1 MLAIA
6 PTGVVPSFVKTS
18 NILSPFGLYENVTP
32 TEVHGLVCVQFL
44 AVLNVHL
51 GGEKYILKN
60 AMNEFFHNLS
70 IQALNQLVDRI
81 EIQFD
86 AINKLIKS
94 INNLLITEAHKFRK
108 QPEENLFG
116 NFADYKTKNQKFEDD
131 VVRNFLYEFRVQYLQ
146 DTDHLTF
153 PNTTKEIKKQAAE
166 ELEQKNKLKLAR
178 NERDHEIMKGI
189 VLNAKKD
196 LIITLAGLDGDVSSE
211 VSNLAGFNIDELETS
226 NYNLKNR
233 FEQTT
238 NKLLEENNADIVSK
252 MLVEDVINKSIE
264 GLEVEQKKF
273 AVNYTNY

>member
-1 MLAIA
+1 M
-6 PTGVVPSFVKTS
+6 
-18 NILSPFGLYENVTP
+18 N
-32 TEVHGLVCVQFL
+32 
-44 AVLNVHL
+44 L
-51 GGEKYILKN
+51 G
-60 AMNEFFHNLS
+60 
-70 IQALNQLVDRI
+70 
-81 EIQFD
+81 
-86 AINKLIKS
+86 
-94 INNLLITEAHKFRK
+94 
-108 QPEENLFG
+108 
-116 NFADYKTKNQKFEDD
+116 
-131 VVRNFLYEFRVQYLQ
+131 VQYLQ